1 MTTLRERGFINYYG
15 MQRFGTSPIPTH
27 AIGLAL
33 LRSDWALATHLI
45 LRSRDGEGDDVALA
59 RQIWQEGKLAEAIR
73 MMPRRAVAERAGKSS
88 TVDQTAEN

>member
-45 LRSRDGEGDDVALA
+45 LRARDGEGEDIVLA
-59 RQIWQEGKLAEAIR
+59 RMLWHEGKLNDAIR
-73 MMPRRAVAERAGKSS
+73 QMPRRAVAERAG
-88 TVDQTAEN
+88 EPCRR